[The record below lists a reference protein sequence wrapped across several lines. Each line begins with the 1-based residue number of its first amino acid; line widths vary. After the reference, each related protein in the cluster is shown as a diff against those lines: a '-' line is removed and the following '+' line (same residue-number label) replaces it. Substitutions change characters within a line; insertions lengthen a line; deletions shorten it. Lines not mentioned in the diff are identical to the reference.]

1 MALPERDSL
10 PGLVR
15 LTEGLE
21 LVDVIVTDFGVVK
34 ISDRSLAWL
43 GSLDKDWRVIS
54 TTNRRRGKHAN
65 FVRGQVRRFETAVMV
80 AAAIAWDANEI
91 LQEF

>member
-1 MALPERDSL
+1 M
-10 PGLVR
+10 
-15 LTEGLE
+15 
-21 LVDVIVTDFGVVK
+21 DVIVTDFGVVK

-54 TTNRRRGKHAN
+54 TTNRRRGKRAA
-65 FVRGQVRRFETAVMV
+65 FVLEQVRQFETAVMV
-80 AAAIAWDANEI
+80 ASAIAWNANEI